1 MPAVV
6 NKAVILLYVVQFA
19 GLIRIIVHLLVGT
32 TPAERAS
39 PIVLMLSIANAIGM
53 IFWLLGKIDNGQTWA
68 RNTYLNLFILGAL
81 ISLPKIIKSFPSPP
95 ISTGF
100 TVLVDALQ
108 IIGLAMLFSPGARP
122 WFDKSTSLPPRH

>member
-81 ISLPKIIKSFPSPP
+81 ISLPKINQV
-95 ISTGF
+95 ISIITRFYRIHCSGGRSSNHWSRD
-100 TVLVDALQ
+100 VVQSGSSALV
-108 IIGLAMLFSPGARP
+108 
-122 WFDKSTSLPPRH
+122 